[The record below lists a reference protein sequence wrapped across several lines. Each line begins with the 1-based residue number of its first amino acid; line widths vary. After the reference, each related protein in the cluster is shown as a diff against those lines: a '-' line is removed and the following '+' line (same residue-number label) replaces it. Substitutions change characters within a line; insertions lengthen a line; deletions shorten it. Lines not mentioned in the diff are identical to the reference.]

1 MMRIR
6 RINELARSRCRD
18 GKRRNLVSSA
28 NSIEP
33 EHLAACCDELDREG
47 FVVLPDVLSEVEVA
61 RYREALAPWIS
72 TGPKGR
78 NTFEGRQTHRVYG
91 LLAKDSRFGDLITH
105 PVALGVAEA
114 LLGRSCLLS
123 ACLAIDLQPGESHQ
137 PWHTDDSHISVSP
150 PHEVFGVSAFWALD
164 DTTEDNGAT
173 EVLPQSHRWA
183 ATDFP
188 GVIKDQD
195 FADQSAPD
203 ATEDPGY
210 HPEAV
215 KVTMK
220 AGSLM
225 IARGDLWH
233 RGGANL
239 SGNSRLI
246 VTPQYCAGWA
256 RPLETMLL
264 AVPPELVSTMAPRAR
279 ELLGYSIH
287 QPFMG
292 YVDGMHPARLLGVE

>member
-1 MMRIR
+1 MMQPIDPP
-6 RINELARSRCRD
+6 A
-18 GKRRNLVSSA
+18 
-28 NSIEP
+28 P
-33 EHLAACCDELDREG
+33 EMISTWCNQIDHEG
-47 FVVLPDVLSEVEVA
+47 FVVLPDVLSDDEVA
-61 RYREALAPWIS
+61 RYRDALDPWIS
-72 TGPKGR
+72 GGPKGR

-91 LLAKDSRFGDLITH
+91 LLAKDACFADLITH
-105 PVALGVAEA
+105 PIPLAIAEA
-114 LLGRSCLLS
+114 LLGKSCLLS

-137 PWHTDDSHISVSP
+137 PWHTDDGHISVSP
-150 PHEVFGVSAFWALD
+150 PHEIFGISAFWALD
-164 DTTEDNGAT
+164 DTTEENGAT

-183 ATDFP
+183 ETDFP
-188 GVIKDQD
+188 GALKDQD

-203 ATEDPGY
+203 ASHDPGF
-210 HPEAV
+210 HPDAV

-233 RGGANL
+233 RGGANV
-239 SGNSRLI
+239 SGSSRLI

-264 AVPPELVSTMAPRAR
+264 AVSPEVVGTLPIRAR

-292 YVDGMHPARLLGVE
+292 YVDGMHPARLLDAK